1 MKQRKGCIAMKR
13 ITAVLLAALLLLPLT
28 VSAETAQAFPLFE
41 SSFLQGWLC
50 RDWTAERFRQELDDM
65 KAAGFRSVIL
75 QSAVDLTHTE
85 TDVSAAALYPSSLAA
100 GSEQSHALEY
110 VLQSAA
116 ETGMQIRI
124 GLVSDDRWWDY
135 GWDMPD
141 ADFRNWLAQNTADQ
155 CTVIREIAEQFG
167 ERYAMQ
173 IAGFYYPNE
182 IWNVTPDCA
191 DAYVPLYAA
200 QLSAVRNA
208 LAESFPEHSL
218 MLSPFYNKTLGEPE
232 AYSAFLAEIIRSGS
246 LRRTD
251 ILALQDGAGR
261 DYDAGTLRLWQDT
274 VYAACGDM
282 ITVWINNETFT
293 SDYSPLSADR
303 LCADY
308 LATSSAG
315 RHILFSWNHY
325 YHWKEQE
332 SGFDQLLQSM
342 AGDINADGT
351 FDADDAACLVQWLCG
366 TGNAPGNWNAGDAD
380 GSGDLNAADLTLLK
394 RHLMPA

>member
-1 MKQRKGCIAMKR
+1 MKR
-13 ITAVLLAALLLLPLT
+13 IIAVLFAVLLLLPRA
-28 VSAETAQAFPLFE
+28 VSAETKQVFPLFE

-50 RDWTAERFRQELDDM
+50 REWTAERFLQELNDM
-65 KAAGFRSVIL
+65 KAAGFRTLTL

-85 TDVSAAALYPSSLAA
+85 TEASAAALYPSSLAA

-110 VLQSAA
+110 ALQAAA

-124 GLVSDDRWWDY
+124 GLVSDDRWWDH
-135 GWDMPD
+135 GWNMPD
-141 ADFRNWLAQNTADQ
+141 AAFRQWLAQNTADH
-155 CTVIREIAEQFG
+155 CTVIREISEQFG
-167 ERYAMQ
+167 ERYAPQ
-173 IAGFYYPNE
+173 IAGFYDPNE
-182 IWNVTPDCA
+182 IWNVMPDYAYACA
-191 DAYVPLYAA
+191 ALYAE
-200 QLSAVRNA
+200 QLTTVRNA

-232 AYSAFLAEIIRSGS
+232 AYSAFLAEIIRGGS

-261 DYDAGTLRLWQDT
+261 DYDAGTLRLWQDA

-303 LCADY
+303 LRADY

-325 YHWKEQE
+325 YHGKEQE
-332 SGFDQLLQSM
+332 AGFDQLLQSM
-342 AGDINADGT
+342 AGDINADGA
-351 FDADDAACLVQWLCG
+351 FDADDAACLIRWLGSTDCI
-366 TGNAPGNWNAGDAD
+366 PENWSAGDAD
-380 GSGDLNAADLTLLK
+380 GSGALNAADLTLLK
-394 RHLMPA
+394 RQLMQK